1 MTNDK
6 ILFVDQSGQLGGAEL
21 CLADLARHYGPR
33 AAVLLLSDGPFAD
46 HLRNQRIKVDI
57 LPLPAPLSRLT
68 KKASPLQAATA
79 LPSAAGHLL
88 AIRKEFSGYGVVYLN
103 TAKALLYGAAANFL
117 SSRPAIFH
125 LHDLLSPKHFS
136 AMNIHLMVGAA
147 NRMQAV
153 IANSQATADSFAAAG
168 GRAKIHVIPNG
179 FDPEPFDAVTP
190 EDLAIVRQQWNPRG
204 ETVAAIFGR
213 ISRWKGQDV
222 LIRAAAQVPHLVV
235 WIVGDALFTED
246 DKAYAAELRQLVKD
260 LALEERVHFLGFQDH
275 IPVLMRAADI
285 IVHCSVSPEP
295 FGRVLVEAMLAR
307 KPVVAAAAGGPLE
320 IIEQEKS
327 GLLTPPGDVPALA
340 SAIST
345 LADSPTLRVEMGRH
359 GRLRGES
366 HYGLPVVLA
375 QTDAVVS
382 SVLNS

>member
-1 MTNDK
+1 MSSDK

-33 AAVLLLSDGPFAD
+33 ASVLLLSDGPFAD
-46 HLRNQRIKVDI
+46 HLRNQRTKVEI
-57 LPLPAPLSRLT
+57 LPLPEALTRLT
-68 KKASPLQAATA
+68 KKASPLQAASA

-88 AIRKEFSGYGVVYLN
+88 AIRRKFSGQGVLYLN

-136 AMNIHLMVGAA
+136 AMNIRLMVGAA

-153 IANSQATADSFAAAG
+153 IANSQATADSFLAAG
-168 GRAKIHVIPNG
+168 GRAKTHVIPNG

-190 EDLAIVRQQWNPRG
+190 EDLSIVRQQWNPQGR
-204 ETVAAIFGR
+204 TVAAIFGR

-222 LIRAAAQVPHLVV
+222 LIRAAAKVPDLVV

-246 DKAYAAELRQLVKD
+246 DKAYAAELRQLVQELKIG
-260 LALEERVHFLGFQDH
+260 ERVHFLGFQEQV
-275 IPVLMRAADI
+275 PVLMRAADL

-307 KPVVAAAAGGPLE
+307 KPIIAAAAGGPLE
-320 IIEQEKS
+320 IIEPEKS
-327 GLLTPPGDVPALA
+327 GLLTPPGDADALA
-340 SAIST
+340 AAIGALVDST
-345 LADSPTLRVEMGRH
+345 TLRVEMGRH
-359 GRLRGES
+359 GRLRAES
-366 HYGLPVVLA
+366 LYGLPVVLA
-375 QTDAVVS
+375 QTDAVIS
-382 SVLNS
+382 SVLKA

>member
-33 AAVLLLSDGPFAD
+33 AAVLLLADGPFAEQ
-46 HLRNQRIKVDI
+46 LRNQRIKVEI
-57 LPLPAPLSRLT
+57 LPLPGSLARLT
-68 KKASPLQAATA
+68 KKASPLQAVSA

-88 AIRKEFSGYGVVYLN
+88 AIRREFSGAGVIYLN

-136 AMNIHLMVGAA
+136 AMNIRLMVGAA

-153 IANSQATADSFAAAG
+153 IANSQATADSFVAAG
-168 GRAKIHVIPNG
+168 GRVKTHVIPNG
-179 FDPEPFDAVTP
+179 FDPQPFDAVTP
-190 EDLAIVRQQWNPRG
+190 EEMAIVRQQWNPGG
-204 ETVAAIFGR
+204 EPVAAIFGR

-222 LIRAAAQVPHLVV
+222 LIRAAAKVPHLVL

-246 DKAYAAELRQLVKD
+246 DKAYAAELRQLAQELGV
-260 LALEERVHFLGFQDH
+260 AERVHFLGFQDQVT
-275 IPVLMRAADI
+275 ILMRAADI

-307 KPVVAAAAGGPLE
+307 KPVIAAAAGGPLE
-320 IIEQEKS
+320 IIEHEKT
-327 GLLTPPGDVPALA
+327 GLLTPPGDTDALA
-340 SAIST
+340 AAIIN
-345 LADSPTLRVEMGRH
+345 LVESPTMRVEMGRH
-359 GRLRGES
+359 GRVRAES
-366 HYGLPVVLA
+366 LYGLPVVLA
-375 QTDAVVS
+375 QTDAVIS
-382 SVLNS
+382 SVLKT